1 MMDSRA
7 GALGR
12 LTTTTR
18 RSEDAATAIL
28 RAHPWRDIFEALER
42 ASTTDGGEE
51 DAAAARALARK
62 LGETRAGVDA
72 LARAFD
78 ENDAT
83 FAMRFERGFEDAETV
98 ETACALVRGVY
109 ERATME
115 EGARAAAAATRAAT
129 TRRCGEKDTGTAIA
143 ASGALLALCA
153 RFPEMLEDVL
163 GDVLEE
169 TSREGGTS
177 EAKVRGLAFAA
188 SAAAAN
194 EDAASVVVKSGALDA
209 CVREIDGPDLL
220 SSLAS
225 LEILAEVAESSS
237 AAARGLKSVGSLG
250 DALVRATL
258 DETADPALR
267 TRAMIV
273 GARIAAT
280 CATSDE
286 ALVQEMARVLTA
298 QESNFRDAVVDAA
311 GELCLTNA
319 IVATNFVKTTK
330 TVVFT
335 AADSALRGR
344 GESQVVALHALANV
358 FGAERGEQEIL
369 DDEAESIL
377 ADAIFAACGSKS
389 FGDIIST
396 ALANKSDH
404 FVNLRVAV
412 YRLLSTAGHRARFAE
427 EIAAHP
433 SARDALALDV
443 EPALVAARASP
454 RARRPRRRRH
464 RRRSRARPLSRRR
477 HRVAARLDLASE
489 RRPGRPRVPSPV
501 ASPRQTSNVKRQ
513 MSTPRESR
521 DSRDAPSSARDARLS
536 RCARAAGTSS
546 PSSTTIIRACD
557 DANATTRANRRRKR
571 RRRRR

>member
-1 MMDSRA
+1 MSRASASESLRALARDCLVVPGTPRCDDARRRAMMDSRA

-443 EPALVAARASP
+443 EPALVAARARRRALAALADADIADARARDLFRVAATASP
-454 RARRPRRRRH
+454 RASTSRP
-464 RRRSRARPLSRRR
+464 SAVPD
-477 HRVAARLDLASE
+477 VLASH
-489 RRPGRPRVPSPV
+489 
-501 ASPRQTSNVKRQ
+501 RQ
-513 MSTPRESR
+513 
-521 DSRDAPSSARDARLS
+521 
-536 RCARAAGTSS
+536 
-546 PSSTTIIRACD
+546 
-557 DANATTRANRRRKR
+557 
-571 RRRRR
+571 

>member
-1 MMDSRA
+1 M
-7 GALGR
+7 
-12 LTTTTR
+12 
-18 RSEDAATAIL
+18 
-28 RAHPWRDIFEALER
+28 
-42 ASTTDGGEE
+42 
-51 DAAAARALARK
+51 
-62 LGETRAGVDA
+62 
-72 LARAFD
+72 
-78 ENDAT
+78 
-83 FAMRFERGFEDAETV
+83 
-98 ETACALVRGVY
+98 
-109 ERATME
+109 
-115 EGARAAAAATRAAT
+115 
-129 TRRCGEKDTGTAIA
+129 
-143 ASGALLALCA
+143 
-153 RFPEMLEDVL
+153 
-163 GDVLEE
+163 
-169 TSREGGTS
+169 
-177 EAKVRGLAFAA
+177 
-188 SAAAAN
+188 
-194 EDAASVVVKSGALDA
+194 KSGALDA

-433 SARDALALDV
+433 SARDALCARRRAR
-443 EPALVAARASP
+443 PRRRARASP

-521 DSRDAPSSARDARLS
+521 DSRDAPSSARDARLA

>member
-83 FAMRFERGFEDAETV
+83 FAMRFERGLPFEDAETV

-443 EPALVAARASP
+443 EPALVAARARRRALAALADADIADARARDLFRVAATASP
-454 RARRPRRRRH
+454 RASTSRP
-464 RRRSRARPLSRRR
+464 SAVPD
-477 HRVAARLDLASE
+477 VLASH
-489 RRPGRPRVPSPV
+489 
-501 ASPRQTSNVKRQ
+501 RQ
-513 MSTPRESR
+513 
-521 DSRDAPSSARDARLS
+521 
-536 RCARAAGTSS
+536 
-546 PSSTTIIRACD
+546 
-557 DANATTRANRRRKR
+557 
-571 RRRRR
+571 